1 MNIKAWDLGEEVDSK
16 ARIPS
21 FVKAKY
27 IVTKVVPP
35 KGKTIRDGLVVSAAM
50 LSYLDEDGLEVKVTN
65 VTEGPGGLE
74 VEFPLGKHY
83 VSATKYRGPKS
94 WYNFVH
100 PTTGKWTNI
109 PQEIFTE
116 EFSKGYLTEHLEGYS
131 DMSEVEKDESID
143 SYFENMYLF
152 GMSCDFNFDTSRDD
166 YTTPAVG
173 MIVEF
178 YRKYVPPAEGE
189 KYGNTTIT
197 KFPTKKITS
206 QEGLDNL
213 DGSFEQKDAALSEAI
228 ILALTSD
235 NKPKEFDPTSDDDTE
250 IPF

>member
-1 MNIKAWDLGEEVDSK
+1 MNIKAWDLGQEIDSK
-16 ARIPS
+16 TTIPS
-21 FVKAKY
+21 FVKASY

-50 LSYLDEDGLEVKVTN
+50 ISYWNEDGEVIKVTN
-65 VTEGPGGLE
+65 ITEGPSGLE

-109 PQEIFTE
+109 PHEKFTE
-116 EFSKGYLTEHLEGYS
+116 EFANQYLSENVTDWATKGDE
-131 DMSEVEKDESID
+131 EKDDYID
-143 SYFENMYLF
+143 SYFEDMYNF
-152 GMSCDFNFDTSRDD
+152 GMACDFNFDTSRDNYD
-166 YTTPAVG
+166 TPKVG
-173 MIVEF
+173 MIVDF
-178 YRKYVPPAEGE
+178 YRKYTPPGEGE

-206 QEGLDNL
+206 IEGLPNL

-228 ILALTSD
+228 ILAMTSD
-235 NKPKEFDPTSDDDTE
+235 NKKKEFDPASDDDM
-250 IPF
+250 PF